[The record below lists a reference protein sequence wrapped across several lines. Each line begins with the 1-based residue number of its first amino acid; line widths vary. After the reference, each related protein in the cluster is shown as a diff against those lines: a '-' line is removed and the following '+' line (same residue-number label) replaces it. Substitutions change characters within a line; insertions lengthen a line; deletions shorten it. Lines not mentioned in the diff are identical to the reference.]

1 MCSLLK
7 TDANELLTPDLAGI
21 YFFKVN
27 NGNTRKMDEICSKLA
42 IKTPQVSLFLT
53 LNIIYTLPSVSI
65 IGFDINLACTNED
78 VPIN

>member
-53 LNIIYTLPSVSI
+53 LNIIYTL
-65 IGFDINLACTNED
+65 L
-78 VPIN
+78 